1 MLAVLHALGIFIVD
15 VLRSRRR
22 LEAES
27 LLLRA
32 ALMPWRAWGM
42 DMKRR
47 DFINL
52 MGAATWLPRGHV
64 QQ

>member
-15 VLRSRRR
+15 LVRSRRR

-27 LLLRA
+27 LPLRA
-32 ALMPWRAWGM
+32 AMMPWRAWGM

-47 DFINL
+47 DFTNV
-52 MGAATWLPRGHV
+52 MGAATWLPRGHA

>member
-1 MLAVLHALGIFIVD
+1 M
-15 VLRSRRR
+15 
-22 LEAES
+22 
-27 LLLRA
+27 
-32 ALMPWRAWGM
+32 MPWRAWGM

-64 QQ
+64 RQ